1 MSEHCSGESGTRL
14 SGGVF
19 PSRIKPIFTIAKNFV
34 QRYGFLL
41 KIKLLSVF

>member
-19 PSRIKPIFTIAKNFV
+19 PSRIKPIFTIAEILCKGSHFEGII
-34 QRYGFLL
+34 YPLWLL
-41 KIKLLSVF
+41 